1 MRSRD
6 ARDVTSAPCAL
17 SKLRSREKKGETS
30 RRRGLERCCSPAIE
44 TRRGKNWDEV
54 RLGKGEGRGVTET
67 RFTDRP
73 SVPSVKRNSILRNGG
88 FQGLNVYGEE
98 GLTSLSIEFRTRGE
112 KDLK

>member
-30 RRRGLERCCSPAIE
+30 RRRRGLERCCSPAIE

-54 RLGKGEGRGVTET
+54 RYVWGR
-67 RFTDRP
+67 
-73 SVPSVKRNSILRNGG
+73 
-88 FQGLNVYGEE
+88 
-98 GLTSLSIEFRTRGE
+98 E
-112 KDLK
+112 KDVA